1 MHAHPRTKK
10 FDPPAVHVVAAVCSA
25 AWMISAAPRS
35 TGQATLITGL
45 LGSGKTWSLTKQ
57 LLEAA
62 KTCESESQ
70 EVREGSG
77 SLLALGRQH
86 DCAELRK
93 RVDLD
98 RPLGCTRCDVV
109 TFPSLV
115 RTIVN
120 DFGPTVGSYIRAD
133 ARMLD
138 RSGLSVFL
146 HRNLDALPLGKY
158 RPVHDPGDAVWP
170 LLELF
175 SSLAHCGVSPKDYL
189 RYVETLETELE
200 TQTQTQT
207 QTPGGTP
214 VGVHVVAQ
222 DEPAA
227 AAAAAGSRAQAT
239 RVKLREKLEAE
250 GWRSHVAGERDKAN
264 SYEAFVALKRREGVA
279 DYSDHLLL
287 ARQVLRESVTARA
300 ALSLRLSHI
309 YVDDLQEYSPA
320 MMDVLA
326 GLAAPGVG
334 VTAAADPFLAAMMM
348 MPSNANQAL
357 GAEHTAVAR
366 FRAAFPEALE
376 VRLDGN
382 RQRTDAIHVA
392 MKALEPRNA
401 PVGPKEKQH
410 DKVEKRK
417 AADAKVAGDA
427 FGVEGL
433 PAASP
438 AAAAAADPEAALEDP
453 VGAASPG
460 DGDGLECSP
469 SAASAATVAAGG
481 GRLTCLT
488 FRTEEDEVKA
498 LGRRIRGLIDGG
510 VKPCDIGVAAVGG
523 WGVADRLVASLSAT
537 GVAVEGPVRFSAV
550 FDCETPRMLMS
561 FLRCLV
567 HPSEST
573 PLLHLLMHCPA
584 YALPGGELTA
594 ALEGHLSRYVPLRS
608 FLRDSHRHLG
618 EEAHDVDPRGGS
630 DGVSANARNVAGR
643 LLSDVNQFAE
653 KAKTKGVR
661 EIMRDFLRHTG
672 QLESLEEPT
681 TPEEERQGL
690 AVAELFELAARAEK
704 QVKEGWVV
712 LSGFCVVCVLFCM
725 VWVSIKAVWYTAVFF
740 PPCVRRLD
748 KAKG

>member
-1 MHAHPRTKK
+1 ML
-10 FDPPAVHVVAAVCSA
+10 AAQRST

-45 LGSGKTWSLTKQ
+45 LGSGKTWSLTKH
-57 LLEAA
+57 LLETATA
-62 KTCESESQ
+62 CESRP
-70 EVREGSG
+70 VREGPG
-77 SLLALGRQH
+77 SLLAIGRQA

-93 RVDLD
+93 RVDLE

-120 DFGPTVGSYIRAD
+120 DFGPTVGSYIPAD
-133 ARMLD
+133 ARVLN
-138 RSGLSVFL
+138 RSSLSVFL

-158 RPVHDPGDAVWP
+158 RPVHDPGDAVRP

-175 SSLAHCGVSPKDYL
+175 SSLAHCGVSPEDYV
-189 RYVETLETELE
+189 RYVETLETELLE
-200 TQTQTQT
+200 T
-207 QTPGGTP
+207 PAGI
-214 VGVHVVAQ
+214 VAQ
-222 DEPAA
+222 DEATA
-227 AAAAAGSRAQAT
+227 SSAQAT
-239 RVKLREKLEAE
+239 RARLREKLEAE
-250 GWRSHVAGERDKAN
+250 GWLSHVAGERDKAN

-287 ARQVLRESVTARA
+287 ARQVLQESATAKA

-320 MMDVLA
+320 MIDVLA

-334 VTAAADPFLAAMMM
+334 VTAAADPFLAAMM
-348 MPSNANQAL
+348 PSDAQAL
-357 GAEHTAVAR
+357 GPERTAVAR
-366 FRAAFPEALE
+366 FRAAFPEAVE

-382 RQRTDAIHVA
+382 RQRSDAIQVA
-392 MKALEPRNA
+392 MEALGPRSAPIGAKA
-401 PVGPKEKQH
+401 KQQR
-410 DKVEKRK
+410 DKVKRK
-417 AADAKVAGDA
+417 AADAKAAGDA
-427 FGVEGL
+427 FVMNGL
-433 PAASP
+433 FTASHP
-438 AAAAAADPEAALEDP
+438 ADPEAVLEAP
-453 VGAASPG
+453 VGAASP
-460 DGDGLECSP
+460 DDGLECSP

-498 LGRRIRGLIDGG
+498 LGRRIRRLIDGG
-510 VKPCDIGVAAVGG
+510 LKPCNIGVAAVGG
-523 WGVADRLVASLSAT
+523 WGVADRLVAALSAT
-537 GVAVEGPVRFSAV
+537 GVTVEGPVRLSAV
-550 FDCETPRMLMS
+550 FDSETPRMLMS

-573 PLLHLLMHCPA
+573 PLLHLLMYCPA

-608 FLRDSHRHLG
+608 FLRDSQLLLG

-672 QLESLEEPT
+672 QLERLEEPT
-681 TPEEERQGL
+681 TREEEQQGR
-690 AVAELFELAARAEK
+690 AVAELFELAVQAEK
-704 QVKEGWVV
+704 QVRVEWCCMVFV
-712 LSGFCVVCVLFCM
+712 CCVFCVV
-725 VWVSIKAVWYTAVFF
+725 
-740 PPCVRRLD
+740 
-748 KAKG
+748 